1 MEGIRNIQNIESI
14 QHIHQVTQVTQYTKA
29 LGTIELTRIAGKYPN
44 RPKDDVHTA
53 ASFQPHNRGLLK
65 TIML

>member
-14 QHIHQVTQVTQYTKA
+14 QHIHQVTQYTKA

-65 TIML
+65 IIML